1 MLSPGGKDLKNE
13 ASYLKIIKEKTD
25 DERQVN
31 IVIHRK
37 SPTQEQMMSHNLEP
51 FSIVRT
57 SLQSEV

>member
-1 MLSPGGKDLKNE
+1 MLSPDKDLKNDL
-13 ASYLKIIKEKTD
+13 SYLKIIKEKIY

-37 SPTQEQMMSHNLEP
+37 SPSQEQMMSHNLEP
-51 FSIVRT
+51 FSIVRA